1 MMNRWKAS
9 GIHLLISIL
18 VVGSILLALL
28 FTWYPPAIMGIA
40 KADKLIYLLAGVDV
54 VIGPLLTLIVFKIG
68 KPSLKFDLSVIALLQ
83 ICALSF
89 GLYTIWQSRPVFMVA
104 ADDRFYLVFANEI
117 DPRALKLSKN
127 KEYASLSYT
136 GAKLVSAR
144 MPVDLSKTISFAAT
158 PDIQN
163 QPQLFAS
170 YDQYADA
177 LMEQSLPVVADKNNA
192 VPKTVTSALQ
202 KWAKKN
208 NTKVE
213 NIRYVPINS
222 SRGSGVMVMDK
233 NSKKPLAAINVNPW
247 GIEPTFK

>member
-28 FTWYPPAIMGIA
+28 FTWYPPAIMGIS
-40 KADKLIYLLAGVDV
+40 KADKLIYLLAGVDI
-54 VIGPLLTLIVFKIG
+54 VIGPLLTLIVFKTG

-117 DPRALKLSKN
+117 DPVALSLAKE
-127 KEYASLSYT
+127 KEYSSLSLT
-136 GAKLVSAR
+136 GAKLVSASA
-144 MPVDLSKTISFAAT
+144 PVDLSKTISFGSV

-163 QPQLFAS
+163 QPRFFAR
-170 YDQYADA
+170 YDQYAA
-177 LMEQSLPVVADKNNA
+177 TLIEKSLPVVADKNNA
-192 VPKTVTSALQ
+192 TPKSVTFAL
-202 KWAKKN
+202 KAWADKDGIKAE
-208 NTKVE
+208 KL
-213 NIRYVPINS
+213 RYVPVNS
-222 SRGSGVMVMDK
+222 SRGSGIMVMDIT
-233 NSKKPLAAINVNPW
+233 SKKPLGAINVNPW

>member
-28 FTWYPPAIMGIA
+28 FTWYPPAIMGIS
-40 KADKLIYLLAGVDV
+40 KADKLIYLLAGVDI
-54 VIGPLLTLIVFKIG
+54 VIGPLLTLIVFKTG

-117 DPRALKLSKN
+117 DPEALSLAKE
-127 KEYASLSYT
+127 KEYSSLSLT
-136 GAKLVSAR
+136 GAKLVSASA
-144 MPVDLSKTISFAAT
+144 PVDLSKTISFGSI

-163 QPQLFAS
+163 QPQYFGK
-170 YDQYADA
+170 YEKYAEA
-177 LMEQSLPVVADKNNA
+177 LMEQSLPVIADKNNA
-192 VPKTVTSALQ
+192 TPKSITSAAR
-202 KWAKKN
+202 KWAEKN
-208 NTKVE
+208 NMKPE
-213 NIRYVPINS
+213 SLRYVPINS
-222 SRGSGVMVMDK
+222 SRGSGIMIMEIAG
-233 NSKKPLAAINVNPW
+233 KKPLAALNVNPW
-247 GIEPTFK
+247 GMESTFK

>member
-1 MMNRWKAS
+1 MMNRWKAC

-28 FTWYPPAIMGIA
+28 FTWYPPAIMGIS
-40 KADKLIYLLAGVDV
+40 KADQLIYLLAGVDV
-54 VIGPLLTLIVFKIG
+54 VIGPMLTLIVFKIG

-117 DPRALKLSKN
+117 DPVALGLAKQ
-127 KEYASLSYT
+127 KEYSSLSLT
-136 GAKLVSAR
+136 GAKLVSASA
-144 MPVDLSKTISFAAT
+144 PVDLSKTISFGSV

-163 QPQLFAS
+163 QPRFFTG
-170 YDQYADA
+170 YDQYAA
-177 LMEQSLPVVADKNNA
+177 TLMEKSLPVMADKNNDT
-192 VPKTVTSALQ
+192 PKQVTSALK
-202 KWAKKN
+202 KWAIKN
-208 NTKVE
+208 GMKTE

-222 SRGSGVMVMDK
+222 SRGSGIMVMDVA
-233 NSKKPLAAINVNPW
+233 SKKPLAAINVNPW
-247 GIEPTFK
+247 GIEATFK